1 MTTTRGAWAL
11 AWCGI
16 AGAAVANGGLRERVL
31 VPRLG
36 TLRAHQVS
44 TGLLVAT
51 IVATASVLQRTHALP
66 DHRAAQRVGLGWCAG
81 TLAFELGVGAVR
93 GLPLSDLVA
102 DYDLRSGR
110 VWAFVPLTMGVAP
123 VLVERLSWGRA
134 AG

>member
-1 MTTTRGAWAL
+1 MTTTRGAWTL

-44 TGLLVAT
+44 TGVLVTT
-51 IVATASVLQRTHALP
+51 IVATASVLQRRHPLP
-66 DHRAAQRVGLGWCAG
+66 DRTTALRVGLGWSAG
-81 TLAFELGVGAVR
+81 TLAFELGAGAVR

-102 DYDLRSGR
+102 DYDLRAGR
-110 VWAFVPLTMGVAP
+110 LWGFVPLTMAVAP
-123 VLVERLSWGRA
+123 VLVERISRRRP

>member
-1 MTTTRGAWAL
+1 MTTARGAWAIG
-11 AWCGI
+11 WCGI

-44 TGLLVAT
+44 SGVLVAT
-51 IVATASVLQRTHALP
+51 IIATAAALQRTHPLP
-66 DHRAAQRVGLGWCAG
+66 DREAALRVGFGWSAG
-81 TLAFELGVGAVR
+81 TLAFELGAGAVR

-102 DYDLRSGR
+102 DYDLRAGR
-110 VWAFVPLTMGVAP
+110 VWAFVPLTMAVAP
-123 VLVERLSWGRA
+123 MLVERLSRRQA